1 MSAIEQGLLP
11 PAGLVNLVNTCYAN
25 SVIQVIH
32 KIPEVVE
39 AVEGSDLSTSES
51 GTPGALVS
59 KLKDTFEQMDSSRTA
74 IRPFGFI
81 NVLTIQ
87 RSDE

>member
-11 PAGLVNLVNTCYAN
+11 PEGLENLMNTCYAN

-32 KIPEVVE
+32 KIPEVVD
-39 AVEGSDLSTSES
+39 AVEGSNLVNSES
-51 GTPGALVS
+51 GTPGALVN
-59 KLKDTFEQMDSSRTA
+59 KLKDTFVQMDSSRTA

-81 NVLTIQ
+81 NVLV
-87 RSDE
+87 E